1 MKISKTSKILAVIM
15 ALVLALGL
23 AACSANKDGSKGGD
37 SEIASLMA
45 TEPGSIDEATE
56 LYNKLMQKEND
67 ILTNNSQLWEKVFL
81 SANKNTSMIEDG
93 TNYGDF
99 LLSTIEGAK
108 DSFTAEEL
116 KTLKAGAEQIKEIEN
131 KLTILEQ
138 KYPGCGSKPQENDSV
153 DAATAGM
160 TGGNTADLTKFPS
173 FQGKDLDGNDV
184 NRSELFAKNT
194 VTVVNFWF
202 TTCNPCVGELGD
214 LEALNKELAQKG
226 GSVVGINSFTLDGD
240 SKAISEAKD
249 ILNKKGVTYKNLWFD
264 SSSEAGKF
272 TSGLY
277 SFPTTYVVDKNGN
290 IVGQVVGAITS
301 AEQSKTLNALI
312 DQAIANS
319 AN

>member
-1 MKISKTSKILAVIM
+1 
-15 ALVLALGL
+15 
-23 AACSANKDGSKGGD
+23 
-37 SEIASLMA
+37 
-45 TEPGSIDEATE
+45 
-56 LYNKLMQKEND
+56 
-67 ILTNNSQLWEKVFL
+67 
-81 SANKNTSMIEDG
+81 
-93 TNYGDF
+93 
-99 LLSTIEGAK
+99 
-108 DSFTAEEL
+108 
-116 KTLKAGAEQIKEIEN
+116 
-131 KLTILEQ
+131 
-138 KYPGCGSKPQENDSV
+138 
-153 DAATAGM
+153 M

-184 NRSELFAKNT
+184 NSGELFANNT

-249 ILNKKGVTYKNLWFD
+249 ILDKKGITYKNLWFD
-264 SSSEAGKF
+264 SSGEAGKF

>member
-184 NRSELFAKNT
+184 NSSELFAKNT

>member
-23 AACSANKDGSKGGD
+23 AACSASKDGSKGGN

-81 SANKNTSMIEDG
+81 SANKNTTMIEDG

-108 DSFTAEEL
+108 DSFTAEEF

-131 KLTILEQ
+131 KLTVLEQ

-184 NRSELFAKNT
+184 NSSELFAKNT

-249 ILNKKGVTYKNLWFD
+249 ILDKKGVTYKNLWFD
-264 SSSEAGKF
+264 SSSEAGKLA
-272 TSGLY
+272 SNLY
-277 SFPTTYVVDKNGN
+277 AFPTTYVIDKNGN
-290 IVGQVVGAITS
+290 IVGQVVGSIS
-301 AEQSKTLNALI
+301 SEEQTKTLNALI
-312 DQAIANS
+312 DKAIANS
-319 AN
+319 AK

>member
-131 KLTILEQ
+131 KLTVLEQ
-138 KYPGCGSKPQENDSV
+138 KYPGCGSKPPENDSV

-173 FQGKDLDGNDV
+173 FQGKDLEGNDV
-184 NRSELFAKNT
+184 NSSELFAKNT

-249 ILNKKGVTYKNLWFD
+249 ILNKKGITYKNLWFD

>member
-23 AACSANKDGSKGGD
+23 AACSASKDGSKGGD

-81 SANKNTSMIEDG
+81 SANKNTPMIEDD

-131 KLTILEQ
+131 KLTVLEQ

-153 DAATAGM
+153 DAATARM

-184 NRSELFAKNT
+184 NSSELFAKNT

-249 ILNKKGVTYKNLWFD
+249 ILDKKGITYKNLWFD

>member
-23 AACSANKDGSKGGD
+23 AACSASKDGNKGGD

-81 SANKNTSMIEDG
+81 SANKNTPMIEDG

-184 NRSELFAKNT
+184 NSSELFAKNT

-249 ILNKKGVTYKNLWFD
+249 ILDKKGITYKNLWFD

>member
-81 SANKNTSMIEDG
+81 SANKNTPMIEDG

-131 KLTILEQ
+131 KLTVLEQ

-184 NRSELFAKNT
+184 NSSELFAKNT

-249 ILNKKGVTYKNLWFD
+249 ILDKKGITYKNLWFD